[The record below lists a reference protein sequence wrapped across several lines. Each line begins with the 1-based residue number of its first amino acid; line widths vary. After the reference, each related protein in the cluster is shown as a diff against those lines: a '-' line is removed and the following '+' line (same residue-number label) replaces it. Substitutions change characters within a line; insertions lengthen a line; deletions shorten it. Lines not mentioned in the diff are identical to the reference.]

1 MDQPAQPRRLLV
13 PCVLAAVAFSAV
25 ALARSSHRGGSL
37 ASTTFSAAGA
47 RARLELDDDEL
58 YTCTMGKPD
67 VATEYEDGSWGT
79 IEGEWYVVAGKFPH
93 SSDAAGDCC
102 RMRFEMPNSKK
113 YNQHMLYQND
123 DDNGVVQYY
132 WNFSGNTE
140 YHNTTG
146 LWYNHGES
154 DDNGAI
160 TYDGFWSNVFLVGTY
175 NDARWFGWY
184 ECGEGVHVTE
194 DGIPF
199 ILSEDKDAHD
209 DDDFTSMVEEKMKEA
224 LTFSDDDDE
233 YSFTV
238 YKQDDCDCKCG
249 RASRIATPLFSRAA
263 LQIPRR
269 HRHVALHGESRRRP
283 APLQVASGRPA
294 AWVRS
299 TQFCV
304 HPGVCLRS
312 WAFPCYGFDL

>member
-1 MDQPAQPRRLLV
+1 M
-13 PCVLAAVAFSAV
+13 SAV
-25 ALARSSHRGGSL
+25 IDYTRMYDGI
-37 ASTTFSAAGA
+37 TTVLSRDHPTLQFAA
-47 RARLELDDDEL
+47 
-58 YTCTMGKPD
+58 M
-67 VATEYEDGSWGT
+67 SW
-79 IEGEWYVVAGKFPH
+79 AGV
-93 SSDAAGDCC
+93 
-102 RMRFEMPNSKK
+102 PN
-113 YNQHMLYQND
+113 
-123 DDNGVVQYY
+123 NGVVQYY

-249 RASRIATPLFSRAA
+249 RALRIATPLFSCCMASARDCTPRARGKTTRTSCT
-263 LQIPRR
+263 L
-269 HRHVALHGESRRRP
+269 
-283 APLQVASGRPA
+283 
-294 AWVRS
+294 
-299 TQFCV
+299 
-304 HPGVCLRS
+304 
-312 WAFPCYGFDL
+312 AFHH